1 MTEADILKRYQD
13 IISRDYMLT
22 ENPYNVVEGYNS
34 KREAQAYLVKVYK
47 ENDYD
52 MPYEEWL
59 DDIRSGGYS
68 PALTKAVNAIDTIKE
83 ATDEKRYWVTVGM
96 MMYADNDEAI
106 VEKAEAFASNLRAKQ
121 DNRATVMSVY
131 ENPFGSLT
139 DRKVMDKGD

>member
-52 MPYEEWL
+52 MSYDEWL
-59 DDIRSGGYS
+59 DDIRAGGYS
-68 PALTKAVNAIDTIKE
+68 PALTRAVNAIDTIKE

-139 DRKVMDKGD
+139 DRKVMDKDD